1 VPNYVHLKN
10 YRNIKRLFIKLPME
24 STSRLKMKYKPSL
37 LVVLGIILIVTML
50 SQLAFL
56 SIFGTRGK
64 EVAKIRKEQKRLILE
79 NELLDA
85 EISQRQS
92 LVRIKELATEELG
105 MVIVGEVEYIAPNST
120 ISAENY

>member
-1 VPNYVHLKN
+1 
-10 YRNIKRLFIKLPME
+10 ME
-24 STSRLKMKYKPSL
+24 SNNRFKMKYKPSL

-79 NELLDA
+79 NELLEA

-92 LVRIKELATEELG
+92 LVRIKELAIEELG
-105 MVIVGEVEYIAPNST
+105 MVSVGKVEYIAPNST
-120 ISAENY
+120 ISARND